1 MSGKAP
7 KQKGNRIERECVNLA
22 KGYGFKSKRAW
33 GSDGRSLGWHEEVD
47 MVVDLPNYQIREEMV
62 TSEGSHVV
70 VDEIPEQTYKFQVKG
85 RKAIADYLKP
95 CEHVYGQILKEDRQ
109 EALVTIRYK
118 DLLDLF
124 KRIAG

>member
-22 KGYGFKSKRAW
+22 KNFGFKSQRAG
-33 GSDGRSLGWHEEVD
+33 GSGGRSLGWLEEVD
-47 MVVDLPNYQIREEMV
+47 V
-62 TSEGSHVV
+62 TITTGDSMKN
-70 VDEIPEQTYKFQVKG
+70 DFYKFQVKG

-95 CEHVYGQILKEDRQ
+95 CEHVYGQILKEDRH
-109 EALVTIRYK
+109 EPLVTIRYK
-118 DLLDLF
+118 DLLTLF

>member
-22 KGYGFKSKRAW
+22 KGYGFESKRAW

-47 MVVDLPNYQIREEMV
+47 MIV
-62 TSEGSHVV
+62 
-70 VDEIPEQTYKFQVKG
+70 IPQKEPKTTVGGGKVRNIYKFQVKG
-85 RKAIADYLKP
+85 RKKIGELYKP
-95 CEHVYGQILKEDRQ
+95 CEHVYGQILKEDRK
-109 EALVTIRYK
+109 EALVTIRYQ

-124 KRIAG
+124 KRLTG

>member
-22 KGYGFKSKRAW
+22 KEYGFESKRAW

-47 MVVDLPNYQIREEMV
+47 MIIVPKNTNKSR
-62 TSEGSHVV
+62 S
-70 VDEIPEQTYKFQVKG
+70 DEIGFHSSIYKFQVKG

-95 CEHVYGQILKEDRQ
+95 CDEVYGQILKEDRR

-124 KRIAG
+124 KMIAG

>member
-22 KGYGFKSKRAW
+22 KGYGFESKRAW

-47 MVVDLPNYQIREEMV
+47 MIV
-62 TSEGSHVV
+62 
-70 VDEIPEQTYKFQVKG
+70 IPQKEPQTAVGGGQVRNIYKFQVKG
-85 RKAIADYLKP
+85 RKSIADYLKP
-95 CEHVYGQILKEDRQ
+95 CDEVYGQILKEDRK

-124 KRIAG
+124 KMIAG

>member
-1 MSGKAP
+1 MSGIAP

-22 KGYGFKSKRAW
+22 KGYGFESKRAW

-47 MVVDLPNYQIREEMV
+47 MVINMHGTKLAKHFTDKGEEAV
-62 TSEGSHVV
+62 
-70 VDEIPEQTYKFQVKG
+70 YKFQVKG

-95 CEHVYGQILKEDRQ
+95 CDDVYGQILKEDRK
-109 EALVTIRYK
+109 ETLVTIRYT

-124 KRIAG
+124 KMLVG

>member
-22 KGYGFKSKRAW
+22 KGYGFESKRAW

-47 MVVDLPNYQIREEMV
+47 MVITIP
-62 TSEGSHVV
+62 SEGSAINK
-70 VDEIPEQTYKFQVKG
+70 ELLYKFQVKG
-85 RKAIADYLKP
+85 RKKIGELYKP
-95 CEHVYGQILKEDRQ
+95 CDEVYGQILKEDRK

-124 KRIAG
+124 KRLTG

>member
-47 MVVDLPNYQIREEMV
+47 ITINLTGPAKNLE
-62 TSEGSHVV
+62 
-70 VDEIPEQTYKFQVKG
+70 YKFQVKG
-85 RKAIADYLKP
+85 RKSIADYLKP
-95 CEHVYGQILKEDRQ
+95 CEHVFGQILKEDRK
-109 EALVTIRYK
+109 EPLVTIRYK
-118 DLLDLF
+118 DLLNIF
-124 KRIAG
+124 KMLAG

>member
-7 KQKGNRIERECVNLA
+7 KQKGNRIERECVNIA
-22 KGYGFKSKRAW
+22 KEYGFKSKRAW

-47 MVVDLPNYQIREEMV
+47 IIIETPDHVDPDCKLTNP
-62 TSEGSHVV
+62 
-70 VDEIPEQTYKFQVKG
+70 YKFQVKG

-95 CEHVYGQILKEDRQ
+95 CDEVYGQILKEDRK

-124 KRIAG
+124 KMISG

>member
-1 MSGKAP
+1 MSGRAP

-22 KGYGFKSKRAW
+22 KGYGFVSRRAW

-47 MVVDLPNYQIREEMV
+47 MIIELPLKWKELDQ
-62 TSEGSHVV
+62 
-70 VDEIPEQTYKFQVKG
+70 PFKFQVKG
-85 RKAIADYLKP
+85 RKKIGDLYKP
-95 CEHVYGQILKEDRQ
+95 CDEEYGQILKEDRK

-124 KRIAG
+124 KRLTG